1 MQTAICRAA
10 YQLGIISAASVTLRR
25 AVTPEGTIVTGTG
38 PTGRRRQLVAELKRL
53 REGASLTQDDV
64 ASRLDWHPTK
74 VMRIETGRT
83 APHPNDV
90 RVMLGLYGVTDTEAL
105 TALEKMARD
114 ARQRGWW
121 YSYRDVLQSR
131 YEFFIGLESE
141 ATAIQD
147 FELAMIPGLLQ
158 TEDYAR
164 ALIRGL
170 IAIDADEIERRVEV
184 RMTRQRLLA
193 KPDRPQLWAI
203 LDEAAVRR
211 VVGGRAIM
219 RAQLLHLAS
228 TAEKGQTTV
237 QALPYGAGP
246 HPGQAGPFIILGF
259 AQPAQPE
266 VVYMETVGG
275 SLFVDKP
282 EEVRLF
288 GTAFDRLRALAL
300 SPAQTRVMLQAL
312 ASELG

>member
-1 MQTAICRAA
+1 VA
-10 YQLGIISAASVTLRR
+10 
-25 AVTPEGTIVTGTG
+25 GTG
-38 PTGRRRQLVAELKRL
+38 PTGRRRQLVAELRRL
-53 REGASLTQDDV
+53 REAAGLTQDDV
-64 ASRLDWHPTK
+64 ATRLDWHPTK

-90 RVMLGLYGVTDTEAL
+90 RVMLGLYGATDTEAL
-105 TALEKMARD
+105 TALVKLAKD

-158 TEDYAR
+158 TEDYTR

-170 IAIDADEIERRVEV
+170 IAIDAAEIERRVEV
-184 RMTRQRLLA
+184 RITRQQLLA

-228 TAEKGQTTV
+228 TAEQGQTTIQV
-237 QALPYGAGP
+237 LPYGAGP

-282 EEVRLF
+282 EEVQLF

-312 ASELG
+312 AAELG

>member
-1 MQTAICRAA
+1 MAA
-10 YQLGIISAASVTLRR
+10 
-25 AVTPEGTIVTGTG
+25 GTG
-38 PTGRRRQLVAELKRL
+38 PTVRRRQLMAELRRL
-53 REGASLTQDDV
+53 RETTRLTQEDV
-64 ASRLDWHPTK
+64 ANRLDWHPTK

-90 RVMLGLYGVTDTEAL
+90 RVMLGLYGVTDADVL
-105 TALEKMARD
+105 AGLIRLAKD

-121 YSYRDVLQSR
+121 YSYRDVLPSR
-131 YEFFIGLESE
+131 FEFFIGLESE
-141 ATAIQD
+141 ADTIRD

-170 IAIDADEIERRVEV
+170 MAFDAAEIERRVEL
-184 RMTRQRLLA
+184 RMTRQKLLTA
-193 KPDRPQLWAI
+193 VDRPQLWAI

-219 RAQLLHLAS
+219 RAQLLHLAG
-228 TAEKGQTTV
+228 AGELGPTTIQV
-237 QALPYGAGP
+237 LPYGAGP

-259 AQPAQPE
+259 GTPAEPE

-275 SLFVDKP
+275 NLYVDKP

-288 GTAFDRLRALAL
+288 ATVFDQLRAVAL
-300 SPAQTRVMLQAL
+300 SPVQSRAMLQAL
-312 ASELG
+312 AGELT